1 MWEGDCQ
8 VVCVNNKGIIGLCSR
23 QGPAVAARG
32 SAGVG
37 WGMTLALH
45 TIRPTRGSNGG
56 GVPAL
61 SFMRGMSLC
70 PRLSQGMVQVTVKG
84 PELSLCLEMKASCE
98 YPADLRPG

>member
-56 GVPAL
+56 GGPSPVIHERDVSVPQAK
-61 SFMRGMSLC
+61 
-70 PRLSQGMVQVTVKG
+70 PRHG
-84 PELSLCLEMKASCE
+84 PGHSE
-98 YPADLRPG
+98 RP